1 MFTFEYALEFE
12 YFELI
17 LRIIEEMAKCEGES
31 KCSNKECICG
41 NFNDFV
47 GKYMEYIKDK
57 TDIKNY
63 DRIMMT
69 WSLCYIDDISALI
82 NILTECPK
90 NIEKLFS
97 TICIWNFYKS
107 QYNLDEYNLN
117 VYKFRQYLYQVISDF
132 PRSNSTKFLKIF
144 KYLKNKLDD
153 IILPLPSLKFVD

>member
-1 MFTFEYALEFE
+1 MFTIDNALEFE

-47 GKYMEYIKDK
+47 GKYMVSIIDTTNE
-57 TDIKNY
+57 KNY
-63 DRIMMT
+63 DMIMRT

-117 VYKFRQYLYQVISDF
+117 VYKFRQYLYEVISHF
-132 PRSNSTKFLKIF
+132 PLSNSKQFLNEF
-144 KYLKNKLDD
+144 KYLKDQLDD